1 MAEIVAEWPGM
12 VKEIHVAVGDAV
24 TEDQEVLVLESMK
37 MLTPVL
43 ATAAGTVTEVHVDIE
58 NYVEVGAVLLT
69 LE

>member
-12 VKEIHVAVGDAV
+12 VKEIHVNVGDAV
-24 TEDQEVLVLESMK
+24 EEDQEVLVLESMK

-43 ATAAGTVTEVHVDIE
+43 ATASGTVATVHVAIDD
-58 NYVEVGAVLLT
+58 YVEAGALLIT